1 MGNLSHTSGNVG
13 IGVSNPSNPLHVYG
27 SNPVLNLQ
35 NTNSNGGGGGEVV
48 FGHDQ
53 NSNTTPIASVKGSLV
68 DGGGAGARAGDLKFY
83 TSNTGSLTERMVLT
97 RNGRL
102 GIGVASPT
110 EALDVN
116 GSVKVSGGFAAN
128 SLNLTSSVS
137 INQISQ
143 FTPSAGIGFSDTP
156 VWSERRKLLH
166 AYEEGTWTPQYW
178 YQPFTGLPVLK
189 VLSVGYNTTYTK
201 GRYTRI
207 GNVVH
212 WTAEV
217 YTNSAPTGYGSGNLY
232 LILFGPSNFTGLSG
246 GTNYGVSWGDSYP
259 RKTGR
264 VGYAA
269 GFSGYAPV
277 YAYHES
283 SNVALFKLCGGAHTA
298 NAIYLQP
305 SNMTATT
312 HLMMSG
318 TQLLDN
324 TFLT

>member
-13 IGVSNPSNPLHVYG
+13 IGTSNPTSLLHVYG
-27 SNPVLNLQ
+27 SNPVLNIQ
-35 NTNSNGGGGGEVV
+35 NTAASAGSGGEVV

-68 DGGGAGARAGDLKFY
+68 NGGGAGSRAGELKFY
-83 TSNTGSLTERMVLT
+83 TSNAGSLTERMVLT
-97 RNGRL
+97 RDGRL

-110 EALDVN
+110 EALDVLGGVKISGTLTVVGSLSVPTLAVTSLPGFTVTN
-116 GSVKVSGGFAAN
+116 GILFPSTP
-128 SLNLTSSVS
+128 NLSSNPRVL
-137 INQISQ
+137 
-143 FTPSAGIGFSDTP
+143 D
-156 VWSERRKLLH
+156 E
-166 AYEEGTWTPQYW
+166 YEEGTWTPKFVHRGGTNTNW
-178 YQPFTGLPVLK
+178 ADLTVT
-189 VLSVGYNTTYTK
+189 YNTTYTK
-201 GRYTRI
+201 GEYTRI